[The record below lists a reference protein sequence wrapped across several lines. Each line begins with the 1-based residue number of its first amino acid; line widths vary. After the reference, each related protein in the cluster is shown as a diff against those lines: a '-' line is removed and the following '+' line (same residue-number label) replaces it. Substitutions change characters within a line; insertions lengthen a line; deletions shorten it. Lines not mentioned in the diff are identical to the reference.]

1 MTSINNLFLHSF
13 DFLKLI
19 MRLASFL
26 IIFLIFNILSSPSIS
41 YGFNP
46 EYSDSLTNA
55 LKNTED
61 FKKKSET
68 LIKLSDYFQNN
79 NPEKALEYSYQA
91 LEIAKINKYSAGILR
106 ANIRIAKIYRIM
118 TNLNLSLD
126 FALKANDLAKF
137 MEMKN
142 ELAESYHILGN
153 IYLDLGEYEISS
165 EYLFKCLKLV
175 EDKGNKKGIEQ
186 ILTSIGYLYFEQNK
200 YEKALDYFLK
210 SLAIAREINDSSGI
224 SKGLNNIAAIYGS
237 INEYEKIGPY
247 LFEALKIS
255 KASGHKISEGINYVN
270 IGVIYKEMNKHDSIY
285 YYFKKAEEIFSE
297 LNNIPLL
304 ATVYYN
310 LSEYYLEND
319 SLNNSLEYAHKAFD
333 LGRSHNLKKVI
344 YDAAD
349 KLHKIYLSNND
360 LENASKFQ
368 IIKYQVKDSM
378 NLEQSLTNLSRL
390 ELQYDFEK
398 QNHEKLHKQQ
408 KKDFIIIIIIIILI
422 SIIVTFFLIMVNR
435 RVKTKNVQLKNQRL
449 EDEVEYKNKELAL
462 SVMTLLRKNEILS
475 EISNKLIS
483 ISKKTSQTETKNDIK
498 EIAGDLRKNSDNEI
512 WEEFELRFKQVHGD
526 FYEKLEINY
535 PNLTPNEKKIC
546 AFLRLN
552 MSSKDI
558 SNLTGQSISTIE
570 VARYRLR
577 KKLEISN
584 KEINLITFLSQI

>member
-1 MTSINNLFLHSF
+1 
-13 DFLKLI
+13 
-19 MRLASFL
+19 MRIRLYL
-26 IIFLIFNILSSPSIS
+26 IIFLIFNIFLSTNNSF
-41 YGFNP
+41 GVNP
-46 EYSDSLTNA
+46 DYSDSLTNT
-55 LKNTED
+55 LTNTED
-61 FKKKSET
+61 FKKKNEI
-68 LIKLSDYFQNN
+68 LLKLSDYFQNN

-91 LEIAKINKYSAGILR
+91 LELSQINKYSAGILK

-126 FALKANDLAKF
+126 FALKANDLANLIG
-137 MEMKN
+137 MKD
-142 ELAESYHILGN
+142 ELAESHHILGN
-153 IYLDLGEYEISS
+153 IYLNLGEYEISS
-165 EYLFKCLKLV
+165 EHLFKCLKLV
-175 EDKGNKKGIEQ
+175 ENNDNKKGIEQ

-200 YEKALDYFLK
+200 YEKALEYFLK

-270 IGVIYKEMNKHDSIY
+270 IGVIYKEMNKHDSVY

-310 LSEYYLEND
+310 LSEFCLEID
-319 SLNNSLEYAHKAFD
+319 SVNNSLEYAYKAFD
-333 LGRSHNLKKVI
+333 LGRTHKLKKVI

-360 LENASKFQ
+360 PENASKFQ
-368 IIKYQVKDSM
+368 IIKYQIKDSM
-378 NLEQSLTNLSRL
+378 NLEQSLTNLARL
-390 ELQYDFEK
+390 ELQYDYEK
-398 QNHEKLHKQQ
+398 QNHEELIRQQ
-408 KKDFIIIIIIIILI
+408 KKDFRIITIIIILI
-422 SIIVTFFLIMVNR
+422 SIIISFSLIMVNR
-435 RVKTKNVQLKNQRL
+435 RVKTKNVKLKNQRL

-475 EISNKLIS
+475 EISKKLIN
-483 ISKKTSQTETKNDIK
+483 ISNKTSQTETKNDIK
-498 EIAGDLRKNSDNEI
+498 EIAADLRKNTDNEI
-512 WEEFELRFKQVHGD
+512 WDEFELRFKQVHGD
-526 FYEKLEINY
+526 FYEKLEMNY

-558 SNLTGQSISTIE
+558 SDLTGQSISSIE

-577 KKLEISN
+577 KKLGISN
-584 KEINLITFLSQI
+584 TDTNLITFLSQI